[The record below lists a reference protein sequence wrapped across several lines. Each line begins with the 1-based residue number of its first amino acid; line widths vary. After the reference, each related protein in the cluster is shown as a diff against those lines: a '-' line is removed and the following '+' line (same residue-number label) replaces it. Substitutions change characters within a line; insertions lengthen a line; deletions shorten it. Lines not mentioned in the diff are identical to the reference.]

1 MTAIIDIHDLSFSYP
16 NGRQAIKNIT
26 LRIQTGEKV
35 VLMGPNGAGKSTL
48 LYHMNGVLT
57 GTGKIIIKGYEVKEN
72 LSFVRSLVGLI
83 FQNPDDQLFSTTVF
97 EDVAFGLIYQGLD
110 INLVS
115 ERVKLALEV
124 VQIAGSEDRNP
135 YHLSTGEKKRIAIA
149 TVLSMHPEILI
160 LDEPTAGLD
169 PRGKREFIE
178 LLKKLPQT
186 MLIATHD
193 LDLAEKVSERIIL
206 ISDGHIRADGSTKD
220 ILLNKDLLEKH
231 GLY

>member
-1 MTAIIDIHDLSFSYP
+1 
-16 NGRQAIKNIT
+16 
-26 LRIQTGEKV
+26 
-35 VLMGPNGAGKSTL
+35 
-48 LYHMNGVLT
+48 
-57 GTGKIIIKGYEVKEN
+57 
-72 LSFVRSLVGLI
+72 LI